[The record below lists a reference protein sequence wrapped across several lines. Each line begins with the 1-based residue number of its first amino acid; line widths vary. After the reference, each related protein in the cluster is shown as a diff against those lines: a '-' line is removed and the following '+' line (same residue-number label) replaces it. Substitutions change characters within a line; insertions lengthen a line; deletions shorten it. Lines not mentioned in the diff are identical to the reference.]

1 MKRYGG
7 PDGISAASIATRPA
21 AIAGAMP
28 VIASLVSLVLLR
40 QPQQPLSLVRQRQ
53 SLKRA
58 SINPGRIGRKA
69 TGKIAA
75 TGRALKTAAAK
86 VEATGVREKTIRTGR
101 AASKR
106 TAISGNVRGAAARSR
121 ADLRK

>member
-1 MKRYGG
+1 
-7 PDGISAASIATRPA
+7 
-21 AIAGAMP
+21 MP
-28 VIASLVSLVLLR
+28 VIASLASLVLLR
-40 QPQQPLSLVRQRQ
+40 PPQQPLSPVRQRQ

-75 TGRALKTAAAK
+75 TGPALKTAAAK
-86 VEATGVREKTIRTGR
+86 VEATGVRERTIRTGR
-101 AASKR
+101 AASTR

>member
-1 MKRYGG
+1 V
-7 PDGISAASIATRPA
+7 SIATRPA

-40 QPQQPLSLVRQRQ
+40 QPQQPLSPVRQRRQ

-58 SINPGRIGRKA
+58 SINPGRIGRQA

-75 TGRALKTAAAK
+75 TGRAPNTAAAK
-86 VEATGVREKTIRTGR
+86 VEATGVRKKTIRTSR
-101 AASKR
+101 AAGR
-106 TAISGNVRGAAARSR
+106 TTAISANVRGAAARSR

>member
-7 PDGISAASIATRPA
+7 PDGISAASNATRPA

-40 QPQQPLSLVRQRQ
+40 PPQQPLSPVRQRQ

-75 TGRALKTAAAK
+75 TG
-86 VEATGVREKTIRTGR
+86 VRERTIRTGR
-101 AASKR
+101 AASRR